1 MHLRRGDGLTVLSH
15 GWMAGQTANTVKLTT
30 TLRRYS
36 QIINVLKPTSIG
48 SGMRN
53 RQNAQRDAML
63 KDAEHVF
70 FACPRFAEVRKEME
84 DTLGEVPDPGTLVKL
99 MIQSKENWAVNQFA
113 TSVMTKLRV
122 EERRRREQRIPA
134 VLTLM

>member
-15 GWMAGQTANTVKLTT
+15 RWMAGQTANTVKST

-36 QIINVLKPTSIG
+36 QIINALKPTSIG
-48 SGMRN
+48 LGMRN
-53 RQNAQRDAML
+53 RQSAQRDAML
-63 KDAEHVF
+63 KEDAEHVF
-70 FACPRFAEVRKEME
+70 FACPRFAEGRKEME
-84 DTLGEVPDPGTLVKL
+84 DTLGEVPDPGILVKL
-99 MIQSKENWAVNQFA
+99 MIQSKENWVVNQFA

-134 VLTLM
+134 ALTLM